1 MLKLQKTKPWK
12 KLTDKGLRRRQFE
25 KNTQEGNRKKNE
37 VEKTMAYFSKK
48 EIESRLKYQLFI
60 TYFQTAKD
68 RKNISSD
75 MFLQG
80 YDNIIDE
87 IIESVS
93 FKDIEA
99 LRGNNEFQMDVE
111 HTKNE
116 LRKYKDLSN
125 SKSEKGKK
133 KMRSIT

>member
-1 MLKLQKTKPWK
+1 M
-12 KLTDKGLRRRQFE
+12 RRRQFE

-116 LRKYKDLSN
+116 LRKYKDLSK